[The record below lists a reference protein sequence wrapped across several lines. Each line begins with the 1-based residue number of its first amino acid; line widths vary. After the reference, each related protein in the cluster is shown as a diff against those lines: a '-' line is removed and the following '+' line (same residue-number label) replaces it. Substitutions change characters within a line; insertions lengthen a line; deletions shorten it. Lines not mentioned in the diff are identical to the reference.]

1 MATRT
6 AKKASSKK
14 ATPKRTTL
22 EPIEYDPL
30 NSEFTMLHRAGMAGL
45 LLQIETMRKL
55 RESMSEEEKQQ
66 YKIPACEPIHDG
78 RGIVV
83 TFTEESFH
91 SLMQERYRG
100 VLVRRVV
107 GKENHKL
114 RQKPKAKP
122 KRYIYE
128 DSPEHEK
135 FSYLD
140 PRPLLQYFEEFKAPL
155 HWQEHTRDA
164 IWKSYYCIYNNQ
176 LIFKLPSEA
185 SKSNKVDEL
194 WNSLLEESLIKL
206 DKPIYPSA
214 FANNLKGVDIRERST
229 HVLLLHFWP
238 LVTAHFI
245 PVNLKADKDKKT
257 KEARLRNDFQP
268 PVIVVPDVTDAGVF
282 VDEFTDYLGRL
293 GNASS
298 GKLYQDGRYIAT
310 PLEASLAF
318 FVVSRL
324 ARGVRAKIGTRG
336 AEVYV
341 FSKPQNSKQPL
352 VTAIVNESFEPRLLD
367 EYKTLLEKQIWS
379 LPFRAVCVENLLAQP
394 RRYLYEGFERLVDQY
409 PLELFIANKSKDGKT
424 RRFLPHGYQMARS
437 LNFEFTSI
445 EKKEKQKMSDEAP
458 SIPFLFWDVA
468 RNYIRWRACNK
479 AEPPVEV
486 KNINALLAKKIQKQ
500 KLTSDEEKRLKTYN
514 KAVGEVVERLFIDFR
529 GYREMEGFANAFT
542 ETFFR
547 APQRLKPEQAERLKP
562 FYEGA
567 EWESGRRLVLMAISA
582 EGANASSKA
591 SDDLPEDIPEA
602 DSDDSK
608 ETT

>member
-1 MATRT
+1 M
-6 AKKASSKK
+6 
-14 ATPKRTTL
+14 
-22 EPIEYDPL
+22 
-30 NSEFTMLHRAGMAGL
+30 
-45 LLQIETMRKL
+45 
-55 RESMSEEEKQQ
+55 
-66 YKIPACEPIHDG
+66 
-78 RGIVV
+78 
-83 TFTEESFH
+83 
-91 SLMQERYRG
+91 
-100 VLVRRVV
+100 
-107 GKENHKL
+107 
-114 RQKPKAKP
+114 
-122 KRYIYE
+122 
-128 DSPEHEK
+128 
-135 FSYLD
+135 
-140 PRPLLQYFEEFKAPL
+140 
-155 HWQEHTRDA
+155 
-164 IWKSYYCIYNNQ
+164 
-176 LIFKLPSEA
+176 
-185 SKSNKVDEL
+185 
-194 WNSLLEESLIKL
+194 
-206 DKPIYPSA
+206 
-214 FANNLKGVDIRERST
+214 
-229 HVLLLHFWP
+229 
-238 LVTAHFI
+238 
-245 PVNLKADKDKKT
+245 
-257 KEARLRNDFQP
+257 
-268 PVIVVPDVTDAGVF
+268 
-282 VDEFTDYLGRL
+282 
-293 GNASS
+293 
-298 GKLYQDGRYIAT
+298 
-310 PLEASLAF
+310 
-318 FVVSRL
+318 
-324 ARGVRAKIGTRG
+324 
-336 AEVYV
+336 
-341 FSKPQNSKQPL
+341 
-352 VTAIVNESFEPRLLD
+352 TAIVNESFEPRLLD